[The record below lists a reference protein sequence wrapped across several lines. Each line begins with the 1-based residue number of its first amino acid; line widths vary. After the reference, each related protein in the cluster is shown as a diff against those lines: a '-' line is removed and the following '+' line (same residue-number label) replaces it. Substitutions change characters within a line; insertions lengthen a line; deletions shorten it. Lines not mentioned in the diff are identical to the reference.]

1 MKSTEILDKIKTF
14 LGEEK
19 IENQVEEQV
28 EKTQL
33 EETTEQVQVELAQ
46 AKLENGTVL
55 EAEAFEAGNE
65 IFIVSDDERV
75 AVPVGE
81 YQMEDGKML
90 IISEEG
96 IIGEIKAEKTEEPT
110 VEEEDKT
117 DASEELAE
125 EEEEDMYVSKEEF
138 ESAVEEIKG
147 MIKELKDKKEEM
159 AQVEEQV
166 KQELSETPAT
176 EPISHNPEAKQEFKV
191 RFGKN
196 KKESA
201 LDRVMKKLTNN

>member
-1 MKSTEILDKIKTF
+1 MKSTEILNKIKTF

-19 IENQVEEQV
+19 IEQVEETQV
-28 EKTQL
+28 EETQL
-33 EETTEQVQVELAQ
+33 EESKVELAQ
-46 AKLENGTVL
+46 AKLDNGTVL

-65 IFIVSDDERV
+65 IFIVTEDERV

-81 YQMEDGKML
+81 YQMEDGQML
-90 IISEEG
+90 VVSEEG
-96 IIGEIKAEKTEEPT
+96 IIGEIKSAEAEES
-110 VEEEDKT
+110 EEEV
-117 DASEELAE
+117 EAE
-125 EEEEDMYVSKEEF
+125 EEEMAYVSKEEF

-147 MIKELKDKKEEM
+147 MIKELKDEKEEM

-176 EPISHNPEAKQEFKV
+176 EPISHNPEAKEQFKV
-191 RFGKN
+191 RFGN
-196 KKESA
+196 NRKETA

>member
-19 IENQVEEQV
+19 IEEQVEETQV
-28 EKTQL
+28 EETQL
-33 EETTEQVQVELAQ
+33 EESQEKVELAQ
-46 AKLENGTVL
+46 AKLYNGTVL

-65 IFIVSDDERV
+65 IFIVTEDERV

-81 YQMEDGKML
+81 YLMEDGQML
-90 IISEEG
+90 VVSEEG
-96 IIGEIKAEKTEEPT
+96 IIGEIKAQEAEE
-110 VEEEDKT
+110 
-117 DASEELAE
+117 SE
-125 EEEEDMYVSKEEF
+125 EEEEAEEEMAYVSKEEF

-147 MIKELKDKKEEM
+147 MINELKEKKEEM

-166 KQELSETPAT
+166 KQELSETPAV
-176 EPISHNPEAKQEFKV
+176 EPITHNPEAKQEFKV
-191 RFGKN
+191 RFGQN
-196 KKESA
+196 RKETA

>member
-19 IENQVEEQV
+19 IEQQVEETQV
-28 EKTQL
+28 EETQL
-33 EETTEQVQVELAQ
+33 EESQEKVELAQ
-46 AKLENGTVL
+46 AKLDNGTVL

-65 IFIVSDDERV
+65 IFIVTEDERV

-81 YQMEDGKML
+81 YQMEDGQIL
-90 IISEEG
+90 VVEEEG
-96 IIGEIKAEKTEEPT
+96 IIGEIKAQEA
-110 VEEEDKT
+110 EEEV
-117 DASEELAE
+117 EAE
-125 EEEEDMYVSKEEF
+125 EEEMAYVSKEEF

-147 MIKELKDKKEEM
+147 MINELKKDKEEM

-166 KQELSETPAT
+166 KQELSETPAV
-176 EPISHNPEAKQEFKV
+176 EPITHNPEAKQEFKV
-191 RFGKN
+191 RFGN
-196 KKESA
+196 NRKETA

>member
-1 MKSTEILDKIKTF
+1 MKSTEILNKIKTF
-14 LGEEK
+14 LGDEK
-19 IENQVEEQV
+19 IEQVEE
-28 EKTQL
+28 TQL
-33 EETTEQVQVELAQ
+33 EETQLEETSEEVKLAQ

-65 IFIVSDDERV
+65 IFIVSDDEKV
-75 AVPVGE
+75 AVPKGE
-81 YQMEDGKML
+81 YLMEDGRML
-90 IISEEG
+90 VVSEEG
-96 IIGEIKAEKTEEPT
+96 IIGEIKAEETKEPS

-125 EEEEDMYVSKEEF
+125 EEEMYVSKQEF

-147 MIKELKDKKEEM
+147 MIKELKDEKEEM

-176 EPISHNPEAKQEFKV
+176 EPISHTPEAKEQFKV
-191 RFGKN
+191 RFGN
-196 KKESA
+196 NRKETA